1 MKIAKISE
9 RNTLHRK
16 VALLRIEIGTRAQFL
31 QSLRLHQIVVPHLA
45 FYPKKRE
52 KQVVI
57 IIFFFNSKKKNPT
70 KRCVFM
76 IRFSKWTICCLNLV
90 LSLNDLFQIMS
101 CACAEI
107 KLEENVLKQRWV
119 CKPGICPRRLMSL
132 WKVSCS
138 VLANALPSKCISINF
153 WVNKISECRG
163 AWIVFLSLYKLWYID
178 GVYVCKYVQCII
190 KS

>member
-57 IIFFFNSKKKNPT
+57 IIFFFNSKKKKSNKTVCVHDSFLQMNNLLSKSRAVIEWSISNYVLRMCGNKTRGERSET
-70 KRCVFM
+70 KMSIYVSLVSVHVAWCLFGKSLAVCWLMRCL
-76 IRFSKWTICCLNLV
+76 R
-90 LSLNDLFQIMS
+90 
-101 CACAEI
+101 
-107 KLEENVLKQRWV
+107 
-119 CKPGICPRRLMSL
+119 
-132 WKVSCS
+132 
-138 VLANALPSKCISINF
+138 NA
-153 WVNKISECRG
+153 
-163 AWIVFLSLYKLWYID
+163 FL
-178 GVYVCKYVQCII
+178 
-190 KS
+190 